1 MTSRVSTTYR
11 KIGFGDCDPA
21 QIVYY
26 PNYFDWF
33 DRGTHQLF
41 EDAGVTLKALEAEVG
56 VLTPIVDAQ
65 SRFISPARWEDNI
78 EIESEITRWG
88 SRSFTV
94 THRVKQSGSGVAVA
108 EGTEERV
115 CVQRDPDGSGQIKSC
130 EIPPV
135 VRGAFGVA

>member
-1 MTSRVSTTYR
+1 MTSRIATTHR

-26 PNYFDWF
+26 PNYFDWY

-41 EDAGVTLKALEAEVG
+41 EDAGVSLKVLEADLG

-65 SRFISPARWEDNI
+65 SRFISPARWDDNI

-94 THRVKQSGSGVAVA
+94 THRVSQSESGLAVA

-115 CVQRDPDGSGQIKSC
+115 CVLRDPDGLGQMKAC
-130 EIPPV
+130 EIPST
-135 VRGAFGVA
+135 VRSAFKID